1 LCVQNC
7 TVTGFTNTTNMGD
20 ELDAC
25 LIGGVYKHRI
35 AQIHIN
41 ACTRY
46 YNLLV
51 KLATTNTVQARSIPG
66 TVHSKR
72 IEGIVRDVPH
82 VRMTL

>member
-1 LCVQNC
+1 
-7 TVTGFTNTTNMGD
+7 M
-20 ELDAC
+20 

-51 KLATTNTVQARSIPG
+51 KLATTNTVAYN
-66 TVHSKR
+66 
-72 IEGIVRDVPH
+72 
-82 VRMTL
+82 